1 MDLPVGINKIPLF
14 VLVVWTGSA
23 LGQSST
29 YCNNNYGLGF
39 TASSYYN
46 HSITSPNYPLD
57 YDTNTDCLW
66 EIQID
71 MWQNPGYIVKVI
83 FNDFDLGLGQRT
95 SDPNSCRFDY
105 LKFYGDSLRS
115 SDSLLGIY
123 CSTIYPDVIYST
135 GQYLYVEFHSD
146 VVISSRGFNFSF
158 SAVKKEEAAAI
169 CRSPYLDSDVL
180 SLRGSSGTF
189 FSPDYPVPYPN
200 AATCIW
206 TITVPAGKRVKLT
219 FKSFGLDTSVSDC
232 SYKWRRHENDYIEI
246 RDALSSDGK
255 EIGYYC
261 DFNARGVPPDVYST
275 GRYMWVK
282 FHASAD
288 GFLQLKNDIGFKAHF
303 DAVDPPSSNSSCLP
317 GNVHNNDL
325 RLTGSSGTLKTPQD
339 YYPPGLNCNWL
350 ITVPEGKT
358 VELTFN
364 RFQLDPSRV
373 CGDYVEVLDG
383 QHVYSKTLGKFCGYD
398 SFPEAIQ
405 STSQYMRV
413 TFESD
418 LTEYTGYEG
427 FEATFKALDK
437 SSKFCCFL
445 NLFSFF
451 YVIIYLKVHVLRL
464 E

>member
-1 MDLPVGINKIPLF
+1 VFFVG
-14 VLVVWTGSA
+14 
-23 LGQSST
+23 
-29 YCNNNYGLGF
+29 
-39 TASSYYN
+39 
-46 HSITSPNYPLD
+46 
-57 YDTNTDCLW
+57 
-66 EIQID
+66 
-71 MWQNPGYIVKVI
+71 
-83 FNDFDLGLGQRT
+83 
-95 SDPNSCRFDY
+95 
-105 LKFYGDSLRS
+105 
-115 SDSLLGIY
+115 
-123 CSTIYPDVIYST
+123 
-135 GQYLYVEFHSD
+135 
-146 VVISSRGFNFSF
+146 
-158 SAVKKEEAAAI
+158 
-169 CRSPYLDSDVL
+169 
-180 SLRGSSGTF
+180 
-189 FSPDYPVPYPN
+189 
-200 AATCIW
+200 
-206 TITVPAGKRVKLT
+206 
-219 FKSFGLDTSVSDC
+219 
-232 SYKWRRHENDYIEI
+232 
-246 RDALSSDGK
+246 
-255 EIGYYC
+255 
-261 DFNARGVPPDVYST
+261 
-275 GRYMWVK
+275 
-282 FHASAD
+282 
-288 GFLQLKNDIGFKAHF
+288 
-303 DAVDPPSSNSSCLP
+303 SNSSCLP

>member
-1 MDLPVGINKIPLF
+1 MFFVG
-14 VLVVWTGSA
+14 
-23 LGQSST
+23 
-29 YCNNNYGLGF
+29 
-39 TASSYYN
+39 
-46 HSITSPNYPLD
+46 
-57 YDTNTDCLW
+57 
-66 EIQID
+66 
-71 MWQNPGYIVKVI
+71 
-83 FNDFDLGLGQRT
+83 
-95 SDPNSCRFDY
+95 
-105 LKFYGDSLRS
+105 
-115 SDSLLGIY
+115 
-123 CSTIYPDVIYST
+123 
-135 GQYLYVEFHSD
+135 
-146 VVISSRGFNFSF
+146 
-158 SAVKKEEAAAI
+158 
-169 CRSPYLDSDVL
+169 
-180 SLRGSSGTF
+180 
-189 FSPDYPVPYPN
+189 
-200 AATCIW
+200 
-206 TITVPAGKRVKLT
+206 
-219 FKSFGLDTSVSDC
+219 
-232 SYKWRRHENDYIEI
+232 
-246 RDALSSDGK
+246 
-255 EIGYYC
+255 
-261 DFNARGVPPDVYST
+261 
-275 GRYMWVK
+275 
-282 FHASAD
+282 
-288 GFLQLKNDIGFKAHF
+288 
-303 DAVDPPSSNSSCLP
+303 SNSSCLP

-445 NLFSFF
+445 NLFLFF